1 MAGSYLVDTL
11 HGATDFSVDENF
23 VENDLEQ
30 IPLAGTA
37 ELEPGDLLGTSPC
50 PLLRVPVESLLY
62 DDHNAS
68 SSNPGAPDNSRTF
81 VPGPVTPHTAGLSP
95 TPACADPFVHHVDE
109 QPPKGG
115 PDATQAGS
123 ADLEP
128 PTSLLDRLNSD
139 QRDSF
144 LQV

>member
-1 MAGSYLVDTL
+1 MI
-11 HGATDFSVDENF
+11 HGATDFSVDENL
-23 VENDLEQ
+23 VESGLQQ
-30 IPLAGTA
+30 IPLVGTA

-50 PLLRVPVESLLY
+50 PLLRGPVESLLY
-62 DDHNAS
+62 DDDRAS
-68 SSNPGAPDNSRTF
+68 TFNPGAPDNSRTF
-81 VPGPVTPHTAGLSP
+81 VPGPVTPHTTGLSP